1 MKNFSQDN
9 EQIYSKALLSVISCI
24 HFCVFKTAKS
34 LKHLNEFSY
43 KTMVKVLDST
53 KSKDLKLATAR
64 FISSILPKI
73 PPTSCENLLLHLI
86 SLYKDE
92 NTISEEKDVIKSLT
106 SLLYYY
112 ENSKTI
118 GITTGFSEFL
128 TEKGIKLVF
137 LIQNLEIQKKK
148 KDEENSLIKDLQE
161 LIILFKL

>member
-1 MKNFSQDN
+1 M
-9 EQIYSKALLSVISCI
+9 
-24 HFCVFKTAKS
+24 
-34 LKHLNEFSY
+34 
-43 KTMVKVLDST
+43 
-53 KSKDLKLATAR
+53 KLATAR

-106 SLLYYY
+106 SLLYYD